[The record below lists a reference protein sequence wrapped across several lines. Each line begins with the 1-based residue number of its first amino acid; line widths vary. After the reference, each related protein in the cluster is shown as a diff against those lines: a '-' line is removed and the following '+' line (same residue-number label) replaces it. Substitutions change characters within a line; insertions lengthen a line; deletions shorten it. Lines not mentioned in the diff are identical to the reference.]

1 MLVIIGKIILKHIII
16 KTMPIVPIPIFIYRD
31 KKSDKELREEMKWE
45 YRMWKA
51 EQEELA
57 RQRERERK
65 EQERKE
71 LERLA
76 EEKRINDEYYEARK
90 ANPWDYCFLPE
101 GWSFFGQVSIEP
113 LDWDGKDGEF
123 EFLSKL

>member
-1 MLVIIGKIILKHIII
+1 MIIGRTILKPIII
-16 KTMPIVPIPIFIYRD
+16 RIMAIVPIPIFIRV
-31 KKSDKELREEMKWE
+31 KEKSDKELREEMKWE

-71 LERLA
+71 EERLA
-76 EEKRINDEYYEARK
+76 EEKRINDEYYKARK
-90 ANPWDYCFLPE
+90 ANPWDYRFLPE
-101 GWSFFGQVSIEP
+101 GWSFFGQCVIVP
-113 LDWDGKDGEF
+113 IDWDGKDGEF

>member
-1 MLVIIGKIILKHIII
+1 
-16 KTMPIVPIPIFIYRD
+16 MPIVPIPIFIYRD

-45 YRMWKA
+45 YRVWKA

-57 RQRERERK
+57 RRRERERK

-71 LERLA
+71 QERLA

-90 ANPWDYCFLPE
+90 ANPWDYYFLPE
-101 GWSFFGQVSIEP
+101 GWSFFGQCVITP
-113 LDWDGKDGEF
+113 IDWDGKDGEF
-123 EFLSKL
+123 EFLSK